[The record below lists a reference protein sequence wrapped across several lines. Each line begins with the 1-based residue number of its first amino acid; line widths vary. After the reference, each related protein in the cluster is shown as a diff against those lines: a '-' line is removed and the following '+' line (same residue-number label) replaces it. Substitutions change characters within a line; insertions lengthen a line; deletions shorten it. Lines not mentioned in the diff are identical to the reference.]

1 MKLIPIGSAILLA
14 GLLSGPAA
22 HAQMVHE
29 GRLLASGC
37 FQCHGTDGKSGGF
50 EKLAGMSRSEMLK
63 ELNEMRT
70 EAARKD
76 IMNPHA
82 RGYTTTQLS
91 LIADYFASV
100 GSSGGSSGATSGTD
114 SLKTSDRKSDDKKTV
129 KKKGKDD

>member
-1 MKLIPIGSAILLA
+1 MKPIPIGAAILLA
-14 GLLSGPAA
+14 GLMSGPVA
-22 HAQMVHE
+22 HAQVNPD

-50 EKLAGMSRSEMLK
+50 ERLAGMSRTEMLK

-91 LIADYFASV
+91 LMADYFAAV
-100 GSSGGSSGATSGTD
+100 GSSGGTSGSGSND
-114 SLKTSDRKSDDKKTV
+114 TSDKNSEKKSDKKSDKK
-129 KKKGKDD
+129 KRKDD

>member
-50 EKLAGMSRSEMLK
+50 EKLAGMSRTEMLK

-70 EAARKD
+70 DAARKD

-91 LIADYFASV
+91 LIADYFATV
-100 GSSGGSSGATSGTD
+100 GSSGGTSG
-114 SLKTSDRKSDDKKTV
+114 SGSDGKSSDKSDKKSDKK
-129 KKKGKDD
+129 KRKDD

>member
-50 EKLAGMSRSEMLK
+50 ERLAGMSRTEMLK

-91 LIADYFASV
+91 LIADYFATV
-100 GSSGGSSGATSGTD
+100 GSSGGTSG
-114 SLKTSDRKSDDKKTV
+114 SGSDGKSSDKSDKKSDKK
-129 KKKGKDD
+129 KRKDD